1 MKSTTQSTTRKS
13 AEGEAPNATETQ
25 TGAAE
30 DVATLQKLGFENF
43 SAMGTTWAETMSEL
57 GSEVVSFMAERI
69 REDVKTQ
76 HEILHCKNIG
86 DLQQIQTRF
95 MQKAFEQY
103 TAETGKLVEMSQTL
117 FAPARKNLDA

>member
-1 MKSTTQSTTRKS
+1 MKSTTQSTK
-13 AEGEAPNATETQ
+13 AEEAQAAATGT
-25 TGAAE
+25 TSTAAE
-30 DVATLQKLGFENF
+30 DIATMQKLGFDNF

-76 HEILHCKNIG
+76 HEILHCKNMS
-86 DLQQIQTRF
+86 DLQKIQARF
-95 MQKAFEQY
+95 MQKAIDQY

-117 FAPARKNLDA
+117 FAPARKGPDA